1 MIALNTLIS
10 CWLGYIPLLSQVHG
24 SHIGVL
30 GILEEIWESQVK
42 HDLYIDSFPC
52 KMLLKSLSPPPAYT
66 HIMAIDPYGCSASPR
81 REPYHANLPPQ
92 QTFSETPNPKND
104 NPLLLPPYPLMPP
117 PKSLSNL
124 LSTSTFLSR
133 NLTSQLLTRQ
143 NLYTKPQVIE
153 QLLSRNC
160 NVTAA
165 RSFSKTQRKGTKMRT
180 RIHASEEYHFY
191 AFHPHT
197 SFTSCSS
204 SSSP

>member
-42 HDLYIDSFPC
+42 HDLYMDSFPC

-81 REPYHANLPPQ
+81 RESYHANLPPQ

-104 NPLLLPPYPLMPP
+104 NPFSSLHIRLCRPPNLCPTYYLLLHSYPVTSPP
-117 PKSLSNL
+117 
-124 LSTSTFLSR
+124 
-133 NLTSQLLTRQ
+133 
-143 NLYTKPQVIE
+143 
-153 QLLSRNC
+153 
-160 NVTAA
+160 
-165 RSFSKTQRKGTKMRT
+165 
-180 RIHASEEYHFY
+180 
-191 AFHPHT
+191 
-197 SFTSCSS
+197 SS
-204 SSSP
+204 SLAKTYILNLRS